1 MIWFSCSIKF
11 TPATL
16 IREKTGRFK
25 CQCKSMQI
33 SKYVC
38 TSMQV
43 SKYMGTGKWPCP
55 LPWKRLWSV
64 QFINFDFCYAWIKC
78 KPDIHDTLWL
88 YKLIIHYQGNREV
101 ETLSVFTCF
110 AIGGKKKIAT
120 LSIFEASQTI
130 SGRLL
135 GELVLVLGE
144 ASHVCAIWR
153 LVDLILPKQNGWKHV
168 ICAVKPLLHLLPWHW
183 FSSNISLT
191 TDCIP
196 RTHRIT

>member
-1 MIWFSCSIKF
+1 MPMQKYANLEICMHIYANIWV
-11 TPATL
+11 
-16 IREKTGRFK
+16 
-25 CQCKSMQI
+25 Q
-33 SKYVC
+33 
-38 TSMQV
+38 
-43 SKYMGTGKWPCP
+43 KWPCP

-110 AIGGKKKIAT
+110 ATLNFWSFPNHFWSTSLRTGAGAWRGKSC
-120 LSIFEASQTI
+120 L
-130 SGRLL
+130 
-135 GELVLVLGE
+135 
-144 ASHVCAIWR
+144 CIWR
-153 LVDLILPKQNGWKHV
+153 LVDLILPKQNGWKHI
-168 ICAVKPLLHLLPWHW
+168 ICAVKPLLHLLPWHQ